1 MSRRLTGLP
10 RALLGTLL
18 GTLALIGFGIGL
30 GVAVPAAA
38 QDAADA
44 KVDAA
49 IAATK
54 QAYGPPPP
62 QRRCG
67 VPAANGEIVVC
78 GIDRGEDQR
87 IPSTT
92 ESNPTSR
99 EALYDGLPRAPQLD
113 RGSCKGQ
120 GGCMSF
126 GYAPPPIYYNDL
138 KALPEAPAGSDA
150 DLIARGEKAEP

>member
-10 RALLGTLL
+10 QALLGTL
-18 GTLALIGFGIGL
+18 AAFGFGIAL
-30 GVAVPAAA
+30 VAAVPATA

-67 VPAANGEIVVC
+67 VAATNGEIVVC
-78 GIDRGEDQR
+78 AADRGEDQR
-87 IPSTT
+87 IPSTAD
-92 ESNPTSR
+92 SNPTSR

-113 RGSCKGQ
+113 RGSCKGE

-126 GYAPPPIYYNDL
+126 GYAPPPIYYIDI

>member
-10 RALLGTLL
+10 RALLGTL
-18 GTLALIGFGIGL
+18 ALIGFGIGL
-30 GVAVPAAA
+30 SVAVPAAA

-49 IAATK
+49 IAATM

-67 VPAANGEIVVC
+67 VPATNGEIVVC

-92 ESNPTSR
+92 DSNPTSR
-99 EALYDGLPRAPQLD
+99 EALYDELPRAPQLD

-120 GGCMSF
+120 GGCMRDRKSVV
-126 GYAPPPIYYNDL
+126 
-138 KALPEAPAGSDA
+138 
-150 DLIARGEKAEP
+150 